1 MDSTLVMNRWFNT
14 IIPMV
19 EKILLDRDY
28 DLSELL
34 GVVGSGH
41 IYQVDPIELKRNY
54 VNFLL
59 TSMTRE
65 TIMVLMDRLSEHTT
79 DEITDAYV
87 QGVWLTKENFE
98 LNING
103 FPVIL
108 QETLYHNRDILY
120 QVKTEAFN
128 LYLGI
133 GFLLQEYKI
142 FQTGLTFDM
151 TLDNNAMSVIH
162 ELFVVEL
169 RPW

>member
-1 MDSTLVMNRWFNT
+1 MVMGRWFNT

-19 EKILLDRDY
+19 EKVLLDRDY
-28 DLSELL
+28 NLNELL
-34 GVVGSGH
+34 WPVGSPWTNDVS
-41 IYQVDPIELKRNY
+41 YTNLKSNY

-59 TSMTRE
+59 SCMTRE
-65 TIMVLMDRLSEHTT
+65 TIMVLMDRLLEHTT

-87 QGVWLTKENFE
+87 QGVWIAKENFE
-98 LNING
+98 LNMNG

-151 TLDNNAMSVIH
+151 TLDNNAMGIIH